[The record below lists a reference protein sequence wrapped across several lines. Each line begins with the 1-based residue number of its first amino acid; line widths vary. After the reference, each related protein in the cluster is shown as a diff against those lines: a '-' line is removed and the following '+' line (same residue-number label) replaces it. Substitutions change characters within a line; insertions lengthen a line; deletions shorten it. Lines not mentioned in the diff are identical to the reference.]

1 VKGSFLK
8 VITCLDEGDSATKDL
23 CRFRLKDSKTDGMLV
38 LALIWMDSFSVVF
51 RDIYIFLV
59 TSSVYRTRRTE
70 HVRHVSLEHDGI
82 G

>member
-51 RDIYIFLV
+51 RDIYFSCHKFSLSH
-59 TSSVYRTRRTE
+59 SSYRTRTTCF
-70 HVRHVSLEHDGI
+70 I
-82 G
+82 GA